1 VINPLVNTQFQ
12 YLDVGVNVDLTPR
25 IHPNHEISMKI
36 NIVVSSVTGQQS
48 IGGISQPIISQRS
61 IEHDVR
67 LKDGEVNILGG
78 LLSNTDTTTING
90 WPGLS
95 KLPFFRYFFSSEQ
108 TEHQENEILIVLT
121 PHIIRIPQYTAEN
134 LRSIASGTDTN
145 AEVHLASEVL
155 APPLPQAQGAPPPA
169 AAPAANPLAPASAP
183 AAQNALLRF
192 EPASA
197 TIRPGETTTV
207 GIVVQNVQD
216 LYSIPLLV
224 QFNPAVVSIEDVRQG
239 GFLSGGTQEVAIVER
254 VDKERGQAIISATR
268 MPNTPGVSGSGTLL
282 GIVVRGVAAG
292 ASPLS
297 IVQINAKDSQQRAIA
312 LVTSEAMVRVQ

>member
-1 VINPLVNTQFQ
+1 
-12 YLDVGVNVDLTPR
+12 
-25 IHPNHEISMKI
+25 
-36 NIVVSSVTGQQS
+36 
-48 IGGISQPIISQRS
+48 
-61 IEHDVR
+61 
-67 LKDGEVNILGG
+67 
-78 LLSNTDTTTING
+78 
-90 WPGLS
+90 
-95 KLPFFRYFFSSEQ
+95 
-108 TEHQENEILIVLT
+108 
-121 PHIIRIPQYTAEN
+121 
-134 LRSIASGTDTN
+134 
-145 AEVHLASEVL
+145 
-155 APPLPQAQGAPPPA
+155 
-169 AAPAANPLAPASAP
+169 
-183 AAQNALLRF
+183 LLRF